1 MLLLT
6 ILVGLFVINH
16 LKQNTKT
23 SIMIGGNFSLTD
35 QNGKIFNSKSLKKK
49 KKNFFILVTHLAL
62 MYVHLI
68 Y

>member
-49 KKNFFILVTHLAL
+49 KKTSLFWLHILP
-62 MYVHLI
+62 
-68 Y
+68 